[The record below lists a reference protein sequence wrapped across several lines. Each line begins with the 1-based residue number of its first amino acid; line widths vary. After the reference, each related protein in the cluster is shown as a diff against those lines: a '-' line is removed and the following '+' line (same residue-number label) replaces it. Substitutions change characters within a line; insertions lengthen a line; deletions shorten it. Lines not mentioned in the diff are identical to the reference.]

1 MLHPLE
7 HIGDHQNPLADTP
20 TLVSCQAPQ
29 LSRPRFVAEKVC
41 RHPPPPK
48 HSTLAYQLY
57 HIWGSPEA
65 GISRSVISASFSP
78 VEAFISGLFF
88 TALNTKALGR
98 LCCDETFLVYAAK
111 NERKAAFK
119 ERLDRIV
126 RFASGGT
133 TDGGSE
139 PFESYIEIRRYRDA
153 VHHITSFARK
163 DLAQVSG
170 SFPCMRSNPT
180 LPPFAY
186 RYRWTVF
193 SRFRTGSAAMWEE
206 A

>member
-65 GISRSVISASFSP
+65 GIIRP
-78 VEAFISGLFF
+78 DMDPLVERAELGMAGRCQWRKLDPARNPLGPALDNLLSDTGLH
-88 TALNTKALGR
+88 
-98 LCCDETFLVYAAK
+98 
-111 NERKAAFK
+111 
-119 ERLDRIV
+119 RI
-126 RFASGGT
+126 G
-133 TDGGSE
+133 
-139 PFESYIEIRRYRDA
+139 
-153 VHHITSFARK
+153 
-163 DLAQVSG
+163 
-170 SFPCMRSNPT
+170 
-180 LPPFAY
+180 AY
-186 RYRWTVF
+186 L
-193 SRFRTGSAAMWEE
+193 
-206 A
+206 